1 MKVIAPKYFSQF
13 KCLASNCSH
22 SCCIGWEIDV
32 DDKTLSKY
40 ENSQFGYA
48 RKICKSIDKK
58 DTPHFTLLPN
68 GNCPH
73 LDESGLCKIITN
85 MGEDYLCDIC
95 REHPRFYNQTPYG
108 LEVGLGLSCEEAC
121 RIILTSSNYV
131 EMIEVDNDDAQAE
144 KFDFNPIPSR
154 NKMLETLARHDL
166 PYSEKLQ
173 ALCNDFNVSTQ
184 IISDEDWVEVLN
196 SLEYL
201 NDDHKNLFSCYS
213 SSSLATASRESY
225 LERALAYFVYRHVAK
240 AQSTF
245 EIKQYLGLCLF
256 LEKLLSSI
264 LENQNVDNLK
274 NIMAIAIII
283 SEEIEYNEDNVDQIL
298 FEFI

>member
-131 EMIEVDNDDAQAE
+131 EMIEVDNDDAQSE

-213 SSSLATASRESY
+213 SSTLATASRQSY

>member
-40 ENSQFGYA
+40 ENSKVGYA

-85 MGEDYLCDIC
+85 LGEDYLCDIC
-95 REHPRFYNQTPYG
+95 REHPRFYNQTSYG

-144 KFDFNPIPSR
+144 KFDFNPIPFR
-154 NKMLETLARHDL
+154 NKMLEILAKQDLAYEDKLHTLSKEFD
-166 PYSEKLQ
+166 
-173 ALCNDFNVSTQ
+173 VSTQ

-213 SSSLATASRESY
+213 SSTLATASRQSY

>member
-40 ENSQFGYA
+40 KNSKVSYA

-85 MGEDYLCDIC
+85 MGDDYLCDIC

-144 KFDFNPIPSR
+144 KFDFNPIPFR
-154 NKMLETLARHDL
+154 NKMLEILAKQDLAYEDKLHTLSKEFD
-166 PYSEKLQ
+166 
-173 ALCNDFNVSTQ
+173 VSTQ

-213 SSSLATASRESY
+213 SSTLATASRQSY

-283 SEEIEYNEDNVDQIL
+283 SEEIEYNEDNVAQIL

>member
-40 ENSQFGYA
+40 ENSKVSYA

-121 RIILTSSNYV
+121 RIILTSNDFHIF
-131 EMIEVDNDDAQAE
+131 EEIDDNDVALDE
-144 KFDFNPIPSR
+144 FVFDPIPFR
-154 NKMLETLARHDL
+154 NSILNIIATNNLS
-166 PYSEKLQ
+166 YSEKLQ
-173 ALCNDFNVSTQ
+173 AIKN
-184 IISDEDWVEVLN
+184 IISNQILFNSDENWQDLIN
-196 SLEYL
+196 SFEYL
-201 NDDHKNLFSCYS
+201 DDSHKELFSHFS
-213 SSSLATASRESY
+213 TVTSPSKDNQIY
-225 LERALAYFVYRHVAK
+225 LERILAYFVYRYVCK
-240 AQSTF
+240 AQNQN
-245 EIKQYLGLCLF
+245 EIHQYLGLCLF
-256 LEKLLSSI
+256 LE
-264 LENQNVDNLK
+264 NLVCSVLNHK
-274 NIMAIAIII
+274 GANTLKEIIPLVITI
-283 SEEIEYNEDNVDQIL
+283 SEEIEYSEDNIDAIL
-298 FEFI
+298 FELI